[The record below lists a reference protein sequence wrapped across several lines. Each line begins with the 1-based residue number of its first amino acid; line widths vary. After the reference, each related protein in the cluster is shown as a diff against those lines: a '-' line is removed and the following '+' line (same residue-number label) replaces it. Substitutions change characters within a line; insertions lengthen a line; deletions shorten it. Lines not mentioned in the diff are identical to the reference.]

1 MPILDQPP
9 AAFALLA
16 LASAIY
22 LVLAVHFFRTRWL
35 ASPTPASGADRAP
48 LGLSG
53 PEQGGI
59 AAVLAIH
66 AANLYFSMFGDD
78 GMRFSFALAV
88 SVMMWLAA
96 LTYWIEGFRTR
107 IEGMLPLVLGAAA
120 VAVALP
126 LLFGRTHT
134 LEHAAAMAFRLH
146 FLAAM
151 LAYSLFTLAALHA
164 VLMGIV
170 ERRLHRHAPGPT
182 AMRLPPL
189 LTLETLVFRMVW
201 IAFVLLTIA
210 VGSGVLS
217 SESIYGRPFS
227 LDHKTIFASL
237 SWILVAILLAG
248 RHFRGWRGKTA
259 LRWLLAGFIA
269 LILAYFGSR
278 FVAEIVLGR

>member
-22 LVLAVHFFRTRWL
+22 LVLAVYFYRTRWL
-35 ASPTPASGADRAP
+35 AAAPISGADRAP
-48 LGLSG
+48 AGLSG
-53 PEQGGI
+53 FEQAGI
-59 AAVLAIH
+59 AAALAIH
-66 AANLYFSMFGDD
+66 SALLYFSMFGDD
-78 GMRFSFALAV
+78 GMRFSFALAL
-88 SVMMWLAA
+88 SVMMWLAT
-96 LTYWIEGFRTR
+96 LSYWIEGFRTR

-120 VAVALP
+120 IAVALP
-126 LLFGRTHT
+126 LLFGKTHA
-134 LEHAAAMAFRLH
+134 LEHAATTAFRLH

-164 VLMGIV
+164 VLMSIV
-170 ERRLHRHAPGPT
+170 ERRLHRHARGGP
-182 AMRLPPL
+182 ASLRLPPL

-217 SESIYGRPFS
+217 SETIYGRPFS
-227 LDHKTIFASL
+227 LDHKTIFASI
-237 SWILVAILLAG
+237 SWVLVAILLAG
-248 RHFRGWRGKTA
+248 RHFRGWRGRTA
-259 LRWLLAGFIA
+259 LRWLLAGFVA
-269 LILAYFGSR
+269 LMLAYVGSR